1 MTTQKDIYSLVAK
14 ADSAMASAR
23 AANEVLASKL
33 SPRKRS
39 AWNKE
44 MFRRQVALSNACLAL
59 GLALHVQPFANDT
72 LAASARAYASQIHS
86 EACGLL
92 CVLCD

>member
-1 MTTQKDIYSLVAK
+1 MHTQKDIYSLVAK
-14 ADSAMASAR
+14 ADSVMASAR

-33 SPRKRS
+33 SPRKRA

-44 MFRRQVALSNACLAL
+44 MFRRKVALANACGAL

-72 LAASARAYASQIHS
+72 LAANDRAYSSQIHE
-86 EACGLL
+86 EACR
-92 CVLCD
+92 VLCILAA